1 MKSLK
6 ILCLAFICWTSVD
19 AYGQFYAAPSL
30 NLYINQNI
38 MGSSTSALG
47 NLEPVYL
54 GLGGSGG
61 YAFDFWAIELSV
73 AGYAPRTY
81 DTIITEF
88 DGLYGTVEY
97 PATESSTLYGF
108 GIDFRF
114 YSPWWTDYTV
124 DFYSSVGIH
133 RTFEHIKRILPEAYS
148 IYEDDAFNIPN
159 NIFRAGLGVDFY
171 LEDLDLIFLEV
182 GISNALA
189 MSDISNL
196 STYNVTYGFGWTG
209 KAGIRLFLD

>member
-1 MKSLK
+1 M
-6 ILCLAFICWTSVD
+6 
-19 AYGQFYAAPSL
+19 
-30 NLYINQNI
+30 
-38 MGSSTSALG
+38 
-47 NLEPVYL
+47 
-54 GLGGSGG
+54 
-61 YAFDFWAIELSV
+61 
-73 AGYAPRTY
+73 
-81 DTIITEF
+81 
-88 DGLYGTVEY
+88 
-97 PATESSTLYGF
+97 
-108 GIDFRF
+108 
-114 YSPWWTDYTV
+114 

-182 GISNALA
+182 GISNALD
-189 MSDISNL
+189 MSDIGNL